1 MGFAAGIVIAA
12 AVPVGALAWIW
23 ARRAKQTLCPQWRSP
38 TPRWTGLEVILLFLL
53 FNVLP
58 GVTGL
63 VLTEIGFYRAV
74 LPPRALAVP
83 TAGFV
88 AVAGGAAAEVD
99 PDAIPS
105 RVRKGM
111 WAGFLAI
118 PLLLFTAR
126 MLRSAAGRD
135 DPPSAPTLPPAAAMA
150 VGVAAWIVLTPI
162 VFAVYLLTQVVVLPP
177 GEKPDTHPLVVLG
190 AADRPVDVVVFLLS
204 TCVFVP
210 LGEEFIF
217 RGVFVPWA
225 ARVRYGP
232 ILLFAAAVVFAAGES
247 STPEGMRYGPLVFV
261 AVLGSGLA
269 LIYRVGRMSHQPFRI
284 PAAVYSS
291 AAFFAAVHSNVW
303 PTPVPLFVLGL
314 GLGYLVARTRRVLPA
329 VIVHGLFNAVSAV
342 LVLSGGA
349 AG

>member
-1 MGFAAGIVIAA
+1 V
-12 AVPVGALAWIW
+12 V
-23 ARRAKQTLCPQWRSP
+23 
-38 TPRWTGLEVILLFLL
+38 LLFLL

-63 VLTEIGFYRAV
+63 VLSEVGFYRAV
-74 LPPRALAVP
+74 LPPRVVAVP
-83 TAGFV
+83 AAGFV

-105 RVRKGM
+105 RVRKAM

-118 PLLLFTAR
+118 PLLLFAAR

-135 DPPSAPTLPPAAAMA
+135 DPPPATPVSTATA
-150 VGVAAWIVLTPI
+150 VALGVGAWIILTPI
-162 VFAVYLLTQVVVLPP
+162 VFAAYLLTQAVVLSP
-177 GEKPDTHPLVVLG
+177 GEKPDTHPLVLLG

-217 RGVFVPWA
+217 RGVFIPWA

-247 STPEGMRYGPLVFV
+247 STPEGIRYGPLVFV
-261 AVLGSGLA
+261 AVLGIGLA
-269 LIYRVGRMSHQPFRI
+269 MVYRIGRARRRPFRI

-314 GLGYLVARTRRVLPA
+314 GLGYLVARTRRLLPA
-329 VIVHGLFNAVSAV
+329 VIVHGLFNAVSAI
-342 LVLSGGA
+342 LVLSGD
-349 AG
+349 AGG